1 MEILEKAVQIL
12 EKYPLCSSCLG
23 RQFSLLGH
31 GFSNEERGNAI
42 RTLITLEASRIHF
55 SDEIQGRTLFNL
67 VANNDFSKNST
78 KTLFKNTNSEA
89 NHRES
94 QCYLC
99 SNVFKM
105 LDTLVNAI
113 ILQMSQYEYANF
125 LVGIK
130 LDPMIIEREDELRA
144 QFHIPWGEGIRNDL
158 SREIGK
164 RIAQITGKEALFT
177 RPDLLIMVN
186 PVTHDFWI
194 TAHSLLIAGCYRKF
208 HRGIPQAKWICS
220 QCQGKGCETCHGLGK
235 FYEDSIEELIARPLL
250 LATEGTD
257 VKIHAAG
264 REDIDVR
271 VLGRGRPFII
281 EILNPI
287 KRYIDLTFIQ
297 KEINSH
303 AQDKI
308 EVGALQFTQK
318 KAVKRL
324 KSHSGNT
331 KVYRS
336 VIELGSPVSE
346 EELAQMTSMKNLDIQ
361 QYTPTRVQHRRAYR
375 LRRKKIYHMSYNRLS
390 ATTIEL
396 IIRCQGGL
404 YIKEF
409 ISGDGGR
416 TTPSIAEILSV
427 PAKSIELDV
436 LDIDMEG
443 VGIA

>member
-1 MEILEKAVQIL
+1 MEILQKAVQIL
-12 EKYPLCSSCLG
+12 DKYPLCSSCLG

-31 GFSNEERGNAI
+31 GFSNEERGDAI
-42 RTLITLEASRIHF
+42 RTLLTLEASRILY
-55 SDEIQGRTLFNL
+55 SDETRGNKLLNL
-67 VANNDFSKNST
+67 VASNDFSRRST
-78 KTLFKNTNSEA
+78 KTFIKVTGSEG
-89 NHRES
+89 NQSES
-94 QCYLC
+94 HCYLC
-99 SNVFKM
+99 NNVFKA
-105 LDTLVNAI
+105 LDTIANAI
-113 ILQMSQYEYANF
+113 VTQISRYEYAHF

-130 LDPMIIEREDELRA
+130 LDPAIAEREDELRA
-144 QFHIPWGEGIRNDL
+144 QFQIHWGESVRNDL

-164 RIAQITGKEALFT
+164 RIAQITGKEASFT
-177 RPDLLIMVN
+177 RPDLLITVN
-186 PVTHDFWI
+186 PFTYDFGI
-194 TAHSLLIAGCYRKF
+194 TAHSLLIAGRYRKF

-220 QCQGKGCETCHGLGK
+220 NCQGTGCEICNGLGK
-235 FYEDSIEELIARPLL
+235 FYADSIEELIARPLL
-250 LATEGTD
+250 LATKGSD

-271 VLGRGRPFII
+271 VLGPGRPFII
-281 EILNPI
+281 EVLNPI
-287 KRYIDLTFIQ
+287 KRQIDLALIQ
-297 KEINSH
+297 QEINSQ
-303 AQDKI
+303 AEGKI
-308 EVGALQFTQK
+308 EVEALQFTVK

-324 KSHSGNT
+324 KSHSGNM

-336 VIELGSPVSE
+336 VVELASPVSDD
-346 EELAQMTSMKNLDIQ
+346 ELIHIIALENVEIQ
-361 QYTPTRVQHRRAYR
+361 QHTPTRVQHRRAFR
-375 LRRKKIYHMSYNRLS
+375 LRRKKVYHVSYKIMS
-390 ATTIEL
+390 ATIIEL